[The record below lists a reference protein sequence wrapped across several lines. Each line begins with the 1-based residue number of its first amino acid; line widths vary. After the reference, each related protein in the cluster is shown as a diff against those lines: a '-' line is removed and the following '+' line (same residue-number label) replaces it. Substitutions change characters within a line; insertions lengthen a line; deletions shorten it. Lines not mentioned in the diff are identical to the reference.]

1 MKMKFE
7 DEPIVKE
14 LNKVIHLLV
23 RILAVLMTFVI
34 FWSVVNVVVL
44 LYRQLV
50 TSPFHLLNLSDILPI
65 FGAFMIVLIAI
76 ELFVNITVYLRED
89 VIHVKIVI
97 ATALM
102 AIARKVIIFDFEK
115 LTPFHLLGLS
125 TIIFALSISYWL
137 IGPEKKE
144 KKSE

>member
-1 MKMKFE
+1 MKIKFD
-7 DEPIVKE
+7 DEPIISE
-14 LNKVIHLLV
+14 LNKIIHFLV
-23 RILAVLMTFVI
+23 RILAIFMTFVI
-34 FWSVVNVVVL
+34 FWSVLNVAVL
-44 LYRQLV
+44 LYKKIV
-50 TSPFHLLNLSDILPI
+50 TSPFHLLNLSEILPI

-115 LTPFHLLGLS
+115 LTPFHLIGLS
-125 TIIFALSISYWL
+125 TIICALSLAYWL
-137 IGPEKKE
+137 IGPERKND
-144 KKSE
+144 